1 MLYINTCAQVNSAL
15 IFLVSCNFNDSTLL
29 YPILTTNIP
38 ESVTYCLWQTA
49 CQMAGGGWGVALKS
63 LLAGVSGWRRG
74 CRHRLYY
81 RAEEAQNLGTTH
93 FCFHLDP
100 CESTTCP
107 KFSVQ

>member
-49 CQMAGGGWGVALKS
+49 CQTGRGGGGTEVF
-63 LLAGVSGWRRG
+63 VSGCVWMEEGLPPPHLLQSRG
-74 CRHRLYY
+74 GPEPGDHPVLFPSR
-81 RAEEAQNLGTTH
+81 
-93 FCFHLDP
+93 P
-100 CESTTCP
+100 
-107 KFSVQ
+107 V